1 MCQQIYEKLVLERN
15 KYPLS
20 ILQMVYAEVVLVKEV
35 NWMTISIQ
43 LKSNMKAP

>member
-1 MCQQIYEKLVLERN
+1 MCQHIYEKL
-15 KYPLS
+15 
-20 ILQMVYAEVVLVKEV
+20 VYAEVVLVKEV